1 MTILENAELF
11 AKSKH
16 AGKLKKSGTRKKM
29 TMLENAEL
37 FAKSKHA
44 GKLKKS
50 GITYSNHL
58 ENVVSRLK
66 SLGVIDE
73 EVLCAGWLQDIL
85 EDTDTSFDEL
95 FEKFGRRIAVLTLSL
110 TKTKFVIDTDDDST
124 LSLTKKRA
132 IPEKQR
138 QKEYAV
144 KIKESEID
152 AKLIKLCDI
161 SANLGDLKK
170 QIISKTKKRKIL
182 KKFRYYLLIIE
193 KDLLENTE
201 YPKAITLL
209 KTINQNIQIQTQNMI
224 KIKKK

>member
-1 MTILENAELF
+1 
-11 AKSKH
+11 
-16 AGKLKKSGTRKKM
+16 M

-50 GITYSNHL
+50 GTTYSNHL

-224 KIKKK
+224 KIKKNRHKNILKK

>member
-1 MTILENAELF
+1 MTLLENAELF

-16 AGKLKKSGTRKKM
+16 AGKLKKSGT
-29 TMLENAEL
+29 
-37 FAKSKHA
+37 
-44 GKLKKS
+44 
-50 GITYSNHL
+50 TYSNHL

-66 SLGVIDE
+66 SLGIIDE

-193 KDLLENTE
+193 KDLAENTE

-209 KTINQNIQIQTQNMI
+209 ETINLNIQIQTQNMI
-224 KIKKK
+224 KIKKSRHKNILKK

>member
-1 MTILENAELF
+1 MTLLENAELF

-16 AGKLKKSGTRKKM
+16 AGKLKKSGT
-29 TMLENAEL
+29 
-37 FAKSKHA
+37 
-44 GKLKKS
+44 
-50 GITYSNHL
+50 TYSNHL

-85 EDTDTSFDEL
+85 EDTETSFDEL

-124 LSLTKKRA
+124 LSLTKKRT

-144 KIKESEID
+144 KIKESETD

-161 SANLGDLKK
+161 SANLGDLKN
-170 QIISKTKKRKIL
+170 QIISKTKKRRIL
-182 KKFRYYLLIIE
+182 KKFRYYLSIIE
-193 KDLLENTE
+193 KDLIENIE

-209 KTINQNIQIQTQNMI
+209 ETINQNLKIQTQNMV
-224 KIKKK
+224 KIKKMK

>member
-1 MTILENAELF
+1 MTLLENAELF

-16 AGKLKKSGTRKKM
+16 AGKV
-29 TMLENAEL
+29 
-37 FAKSKHA
+37 
-44 GKLKKS
+44 KKS

-124 LSLTKKRA
+124 LSLTKKRT
-132 IPEKQR
+132 ISEKQR

>member
-1 MTILENAELF
+1 MTL
-11 AKSKH
+11 
-16 AGKLKKSGTRKKM
+16 
-29 TMLENAEL
+29 LENAEL

-170 QIISKTKKRKIL
+170 QTISKTKKRKIL

-193 KDLLENTE
+193 KDLVENTE

-209 KTINQNIQIQTQNMI
+209 ETINQNIQIQTQNMI
-224 KIKKK
+224 KIKKNRHRNILKK

>member
-1 MTILENAELF
+1 MTL
-11 AKSKH
+11 
-16 AGKLKKSGTRKKM
+16 
-29 TMLENAEL
+29 LENAEL

-66 SLGVIDE
+66 SLGIIDE
-73 EVLCAGWLQDIL
+73 EVLCAGWLHDIL

-193 KDLLENTE
+193 KDLVENTE

-209 KTINQNIQIQTQNMI
+209 ETINQNIQIQTQNMI
-224 KIKKK
+224 KIKKNRHKNILKK

>member
-1 MTILENAELF
+1 MTLLENAELF

-16 AGKLKKSGTRKKM
+16 AGKV
-29 TMLENAEL
+29 
-37 FAKSKHA
+37 
-44 GKLKKS
+44 KKS

-66 SLGVIDE
+66 SLGIIDE

-124 LSLTKKRA
+124 LSLTKKRT
-132 IPEKQR
+132 ISEKQR

>member
-16 AGKLKKSGTRKKM
+16 AGKLKKSGT
-29 TMLENAEL
+29 
-37 FAKSKHA
+37 
-44 GKLKKS
+44 
-50 GITYSNHL
+50 TYSNHL

-209 KTINQNIQIQTQNMI
+209 KTINKNIQTQNMI

>member
-1 MTILENAELF
+1 
-11 AKSKH
+11 
-16 AGKLKKSGTRKKM
+16 M

-66 SLGVIDE
+66 SLGAIDE

-193 KDLLENTE
+193 KDLIKNTE

-209 KTINQNIQIQTQNMI
+209 EAINLNIQIQTQNMI
-224 KIKKK
+224 KIKKNRHKNILKK

>member
-1 MTILENAELF
+1 MTI
-11 AKSKH
+11 
-16 AGKLKKSGTRKKM
+16 
-29 TMLENAEL
+29 LENAEL

-110 TKTKFVIDTDDDST
+110 TKTKFVIDIDDDST

-182 KKFRYYLLIIE
+182 KKFRYYLLMIE

-224 KIKKK
+224 KIKKNRHKNILKK

>member
-1 MTILENAELF
+1 
-11 AKSKH
+11 
-16 AGKLKKSGTRKKM
+16 M

-124 LSLTKKRA
+124 LSFVIDTDDDSTLSLTKKRA

-193 KDLLENTE
+193 KDLIKNTE

-209 KTINQNIQIQTQNMI
+209 EAINLNIQIQTQNMI
-224 KIKKK
+224 KIKKNRHKNILKK

>member
-1 MTILENAELF
+1 
-11 AKSKH
+11 
-16 AGKLKKSGTRKKM
+16 M

>member
-1 MTILENAELF
+1 MTLLENAELF

-16 AGKLKKSGTRKKM
+16 AGKLKKSGT
-29 TMLENAEL
+29 
-37 FAKSKHA
+37 
-44 GKLKKS
+44 
-50 GITYSNHL
+50 TYSIHL
-58 ENVVSRLK
+58 ENVVNRLK

-73 EVLCAGWLQDIL
+73 EILCTGWLQDIL
-85 EDTDTSFDEL
+85 EETDTSFDEL

-138 QKEYAV
+138 QKEYAI
-144 KIKESEID
+144 KMKESDTD

-170 QIISKTKKRKIL
+170 QTISKTKKRKIL
-182 KKFRYYLLIIE
+182 KKFRYYLSIIE
-193 KDLLENTE
+193 KDLTNNTE

-209 KTINQNIQIQTQNMI
+209 ETINENLKVQTQNMFKVK
-224 KIKKK
+224 KIKMK

>member
-16 AGKLKKSGTRKKM
+16 AGKLKKSGT
-29 TMLENAEL
+29 
-37 FAKSKHA
+37 
-44 GKLKKS
+44 
-50 GITYSNHL
+50 TYSNHL

-209 KTINQNIQIQTQNMI
+209 EAINLNIQIQTQNMI
-224 KIKKK
+224 KIKKNRHKNILKK